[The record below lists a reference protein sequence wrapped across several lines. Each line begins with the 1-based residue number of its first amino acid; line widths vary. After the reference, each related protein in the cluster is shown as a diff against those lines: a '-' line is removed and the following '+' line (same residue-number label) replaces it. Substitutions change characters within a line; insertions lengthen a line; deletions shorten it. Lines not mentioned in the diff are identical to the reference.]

1 MSKSGETKTKNK
13 GGRPS
18 KFDEVIT
25 NNIEL
30 IKKYYRFG
38 LTDKQVAE
46 LIGIAERTLNDYK
59 KNEGFLQS
67 LKKEKVF
74 ADVEVIAS
82 LYKRATGYE
91 YDEVYQ
97 EGLPSKDGTDKI
109 TIKTIKKTRKH
120 IAADPTS
127 IIYWLRNRQGWKD
140 KTVEGYD
147 DGKETIPEFDKMSD
161 ADLDKYIKESK

>member
-1 MSKSGETKTKNK
+1 MAGEPKTKNK

-46 LIGIAERTLNDYK
+46 LIGISEATLNNYK
-59 KNEGFLQS
+59 KDERFLES
-67 LKKEKVF
+67 LKKEKLF

-91 YDEVYQ
+91 YDEVFQ
-97 EGLPSKDGTDKI
+97 EGIPTKDKDGNEKLK
-109 TIKTIKKTRKH
+109 IKTVKKTRKQ
-120 IAADPTS
+120 IAPDPVS

-140 KTVEGYD
+140 KIAEGYENER
-147 DGKETIPEFDKMSD
+147 ETIPEFDKMSD
-161 ADLDKYIKESK
+161 AELDKYIKENK